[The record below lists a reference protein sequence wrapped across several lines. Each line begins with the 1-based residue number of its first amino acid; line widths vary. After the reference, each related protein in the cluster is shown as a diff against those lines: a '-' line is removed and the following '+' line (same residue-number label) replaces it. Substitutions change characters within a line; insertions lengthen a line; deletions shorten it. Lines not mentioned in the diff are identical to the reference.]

1 MYLVLS
7 EPGTVIQID
16 SLIFF
21 HYCFLGG
28 KSEQKQTKKAMV
40 SERNTYW
47 ELNFLEF
54 LYKFN
59 ADFGCMFARFT
70 KSLHPAAT

>member
-21 HYCFLGG
+21 IIAFSVENRS
-28 KSEQKQTKKAMV
+28 KNKQKKAMV

>member
-16 SLIFF
+16 SLSFF

-28 KSEQKQTKKAMV
+28 KSEQKQTKKSHGQRKEHLLRA
-40 SERNTYW
+40 
-47 ELNFLEF
+47 
-54 LYKFN
+54 KFP
-59 ADFGCMFARFT
+59 GI
-70 KSLHPAAT
+70 SL